1 MPFNY
6 TRSIPNY
13 DKEIM
18 KYPVPVGTPVR
29 SVVLDANKFQSAV
42 SASTPDARTVVPAGT
57 ILAFSASVSFSPG
70 AESTAKVMKY
80 QGVGTIVG
88 ILAKPVDLLTQ
99 ATSGM
104 EPAAAYYRLVSFATT
119 QIVDFTT
126 YASTL
131 VSAMPT
137 CSWE

>member
-6 TRSIPNY
+6 SRTIPNY

-18 KYPVPVGTPVR
+18 KYAVPVGTPVR
-29 SVVLDANKFQSAV
+29 SVVLDANKFQSGV
-42 SASTPDARTVVPAGT
+42 TASTPDARTVVPAGT
-57 ILAFSASVSFSPG
+57 ILTYSGSTAFSPG
-70 AESTAKVMKY
+70 AADRTKVMRY
-80 QGVGTIVG
+80 QGVGEIVG
-88 ILAKPVDLLTQ
+88 ILGKPIDLLTQ
-99 ATSGM
+99 ATAGM

-126 YASTL
+126 YSAQL
-131 VSAMPT
+131 VAAMPT